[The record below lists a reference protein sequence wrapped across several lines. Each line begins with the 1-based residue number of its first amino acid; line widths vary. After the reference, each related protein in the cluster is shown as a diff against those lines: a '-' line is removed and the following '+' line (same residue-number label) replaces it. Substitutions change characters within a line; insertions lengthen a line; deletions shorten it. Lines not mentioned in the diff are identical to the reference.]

1 MLSQKSQVISACL
14 SWLKFTLSVF
24 FILMISGLIL
34 LPVFTFLRVPSFVLG
49 NDTIWLLRWQYSPE
63 ASFAIT
69 FNPGIVLAIASVI
82 GVLKMIYNSRHKRR
96 QTK

>member
-1 MLSQKSQVISACL
+1 MLSRKSRVISAFL
-14 SWLKFTLSVF
+14 SWLKVTLLVF
-24 FILMISGLIL
+24 LILMMSGLIL

-69 FNPGIVLAIASVI
+69 FNPGILLAIASVI
-82 GVLKMIYNSRHKRR
+82 GVLRMIYNSRHKRR
-96 QTK
+96 QQK